1 MGYYMIHSVYI
12 TWYAACNSYTHAL
25 YTCLHIYIHTLTRSH
40 THTHTHFMSMV
51 RVFLGPHL
59 CSRILGP
66 HLFSRVVSR
75 QSCSQHKNWVIPKVM
90 LMFFASVCPVV
101 SAHFQQAFFKISTD
115 AGWPRDVVGR
125 VVYRQNAAD
134 TRARELRHCRSR
146 SRFVR
151 LCYSVV
157 LCGAVWCRV
166 AQCRVV

>member
-1 MGYYMIHSVYI
+1 MF
-12 TWYAACNSYTHAL
+12 T
-25 YTCLHIYIHTLTRSH
+25 IYIHTLTRSH

-51 RVFLGPHL
+51 RVCLGPHL
-59 CSRILGP
+59 FSRILGP
-66 HLFSRVVSR
+66 HLFSRILSR
-75 QSCSQHKNWVIPKVM
+75 QSSSQHKNCVIPKVT
-90 LMFFASVCPVV
+90 LIFSASVCPVV

-134 TRARELRHCRSR
+134 TRARELRHCCAR

-157 LCGAVWCRV
+157 LCGAMWCCVGPCVRV
-166 AQCRVV
+166 SCSVV